1 MQPLVTLLF
10 LGLSLVFNNTV
21 LAQVPIDGQSQA
33 SVLNLL
39 SELSPETMKNVE
51 ALGKMLQQDLKEG
64 KLTQAR
70 ILEELKAGTFE
81 RTLRDLNPEAGPL
94 LDDIGQQM
102 KNHPNA
108 ENLPNLLNGMAGGG
122 R

>member
-1 MQPLVTLLF
+1 MRTLVTLLF
-10 LGLSLVFNNTV
+10 LGLCLVFDNAV
-21 LAQVPIDGQSQA
+21 PAQIPIDGQSHA
-33 SVLNLL
+33 GVLNLL
-39 SELSPETMKNVE
+39 SELPTEMIKNVE
-51 ALGKMLQQDLKEG
+51 TLGKILQQDLKEG

-102 KNHPNA
+102 KNHPHA
-108 ENLPNLLNGMAGGG
+108 DNLPHLLNGIVGAG